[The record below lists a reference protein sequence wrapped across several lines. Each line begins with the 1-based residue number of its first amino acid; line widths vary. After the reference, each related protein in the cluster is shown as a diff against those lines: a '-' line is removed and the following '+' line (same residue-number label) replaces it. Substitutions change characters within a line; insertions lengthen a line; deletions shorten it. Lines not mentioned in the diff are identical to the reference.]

1 MKKNFFLLFSMLAL
15 STSVLADGPYLV
27 DGIDAVNP
35 NEPTT
40 AGKAAKLTCTTDADG
55 CVVITL
61 SKYVE
66 GNGETNFRDVGM
78 QVDGFKYNG
87 EAMHYY
93 FNPIY
98 PQDGNVMKWVPI
110 SPADVQCGGLIE
122 FNMHGEN
129 KEIMFNVGTTG
140 SFSKASFQYSYG
152 AISATNNTGCISS
165 WPQNLSEYCNAM
177 ISVYNDRNKMD
188 YSAYITWET
197 IANGNV
203 EIRISDYG
211 ENTGTHFSGDGLASD
226 GFTMKNA
233 EGEALNFSDYFNKTP
248 ASNGTIYTLV
258 KKQEVP
264 TGAKIIFNENRNRN
278 INWIAK
284 NNGHGY
290 NHYRFAYTYGTSC
303 PSLEA
308 PAISAIDATKHITFS
323 NPEGAESYNLTI
335 YRGANNLVYSQENIH
350 SGDVVN
356 FVPFID
362 ATYSVYVTA
371 VADGLQP
378 ATSAAYDW
386 VLTAGSDPKPLSDIC
401 QKTVT
406 DDATKGGPIY
416 LKAETDDDGKIIF
429 TLSGAMSPTWRSG
442 GMQFD
447 QMGVGA
453 AANKLQTYFDKQN
466 QSGENGYVRTTTLTL
481 TPKANQTGVL
491 PGDRIVYTGNV
502 EWYYTEGTEKES
514 YIGGFTFSYIYG
526 TTCTLALDEEA
537 DNTAVIAAN
546 DGRTLDAL
554 LGRSFVGGENFYSLC
569 LPFGLSNA
577 QLREVFGDD
586 YELGKMLSASNEND
600 VVTFVMG
607 TASSIEAGKPYI
619 IRPTADAANP
629 LFRGVTIDADA
640 STSVSFGL
648 AGMRGF
654 YAPSVAEEDE
664 WFLGAANTLYQ
675 NSDNSASKAFRA
687 FFQVLGGSPLNAP
700 RIRMLPQTATGME
713 TVQNGP
719 AQEVRKVLRD
729 GEVYILRNGAA
740 YTVFGQRVY

>member
-15 STSVLADGPYLV
+15 STSVLADGPSVVKNVVVMPGSDDAKAVYMNWTTEE
-27 DGIDAVNP
+27 DGSILITITAKNPANGVAV
-35 NEPTT
+35 
-40 AGKAAKLTCTTDADG
+40 
-55 CVVITL
+55 
-61 SKYVE
+61 
-66 GNGETNFRDVGM
+66 FRASGINK
-78 QVDGFKYNG
+78 DGFKYNG
-87 EAMHYY
+87 SPMANY
-93 FNPIY
+93 FNLHY
-98 PQDGNVMKWVPI
+98 RERTNEYRWVPI
-110 SPADVQCGGLIE
+110 SKSMVQCGATVTFGKDADNKTIE
-122 FNMHGEN
+122 WKIGETEAYTN
-129 KEIMFNVGTTG
+129 K
-140 SFSKASFQYSYG
+140 SFTYTYG
-152 AISATNNTGCISS
+152 ADPDGNTGIGCYSS
-165 WPQNLSEYCNAM
+165 YPEDQSEYCNAT
-177 ISVYNDRNKMD
+177 ISSVVDRIGPNDASDKGM
-188 YSAYITWET
+188 AYMTWET
-197 IANGNV
+197 KANGDV
-203 EIRISDYG
+203 EISLADY
-211 ENTGTHFSGDGLASD
+211 ENTTNTRFRSSGMAWDKFKLNNNPIDNYFEKVYS
-226 GFTMKNA
+226 
-233 EGEALNFSDYFNKTP
+233 GEQTYTLRKKSVEIPAGAHITFNG
-248 ASNGTIYTLV
+248 GTIEWYTSGN
-258 KKQEVP
+258 
-264 TGAKIIFNENRNRN
+264 TNASTSRYSFD
-278 INWIAK
+278 
-284 NNGHGY
+284 
-290 NHYRFAYTYGTSC
+290 YTYGTSC

-378 ATSAAYDW
+378 ATSAAYAW
-386 VLTAGSDPKPLSDIC
+386 ELTASSDPKPLSDIC

-429 TLSGAMSPTWRSG
+429 TLSGAMSPKWRSG

-466 QSGENGYVRTTTLTL
+466 QSGVNGYVRTTTLTL
-481 TPKANQTGVL
+481 TPKANQTGVRL
-491 PGDRIVYTGNV
+491 GDRIVYTGNV

-546 DGRTLDAL
+546 DGRTLDAR
-554 LGRSFVGGENFYSLC
+554 LGRSFEGGENFYSLC
-569 LPFGLSNA
+569 LPFGLNAA
-577 QLREVFGDD
+577 QLTEVFGDG
-586 YELGKMLSASNEND
+586 YELGKMLSASNENG
-600 VVTFVMG
+600 VVTFGMG
-607 TASSIEAGKPYI
+607 TASSVEAGKPYI

-654 YAPSVAEEDE
+654 YAPSVAGEDE

-687 FFQVLGGSPLNAP
+687 FFQVSGGSPLNAP

-713 TVQNGP
+713 TVENGP